1 MGFVKEDKFIVLT
14 NGFAKKSQK
23 TPIREIKMAEQRK
36 KIYLKEKMSDLKKYI
51 NDRKAASPDFA
62 EGFDDGYDN
71 FRIGIMLKQARLDAG
86 MTQDQIALAIGTR
99 KTAISRLENHVQD
112 VKLSTVEK
120 YAKALGRRV
129 EIKIA

>member
-1 MGFVKEDKFIVLT
+1 
-14 NGFAKKSQK
+14 
-23 TPIREIKMAEQRK
+23 
-36 KIYLKEKMSDLKKYI
+36 MSDLKKYI
-51 NDRKAASPDFA
+51 AKRKTTNPDFDR
-62 EGFDDGYDN
+62 GFDEGYEN
-71 FRIGIMLKQARLDAG
+71 FRIGIILKQARLDAG
-86 MTQDQIALAIGTR
+86 LTQDEVARAIGTQ

>member
-1 MGFVKEDKFIVLT
+1 
-14 NGFAKKSQK
+14 
-23 TPIREIKMAEQRK
+23 
-36 KIYLKEKMSDLKKYI
+36 MSDLKRYVSE
-51 NDRKAASPDFA
+51 RKAANPEFA
-62 EGFDDGYDN
+62 EGFDEGYEN

-86 MTQDQIALAIGTR
+86 LTQEDIAHAIGTR

-129 EIKIA
+129 EIHIA